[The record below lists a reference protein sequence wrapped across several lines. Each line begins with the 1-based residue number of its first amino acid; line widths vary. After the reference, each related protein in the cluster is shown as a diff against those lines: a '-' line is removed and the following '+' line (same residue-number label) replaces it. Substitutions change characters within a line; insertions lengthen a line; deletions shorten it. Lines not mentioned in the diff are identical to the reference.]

1 VKRPEL
7 FVKAKL
13 HDSYIIYPLVG
24 LEILE
29 CFTRKQAFMP
39 RRRRMLVDL
48 RVYVP

>member
-1 VKRPEL
+1 VILVL
-7 FVKAKL
+7 FT
-13 HDSYIIYPLVG
+13 PLVG

-39 RRRRMLVDL
+39 RRRRRRMLVDL